1 MSKLCT
7 EEKEIKVNRCEIILS
22 DFKEKRQLVLK

>member
-1 MSKLCT
+1 MFKLCT
-7 EEKEIKVNRCEIILS
+7 EEKEIKVNRYEIILP